1 MNHAAA
7 PAAPSA
13 QPGQHTAA
21 GAQLHGYQL
30 LAVRAAWLIVA
41 IVSVALFVASI
52 PPYYADLLA
61 LSGPHME
68 APDSVRAGLG
78 QLGIPLGVYATYTT
92 AVMVAL
98 AAAFVGVGAVIVWRK
113 PDDRS
118 ALFFSLTLVVFGA
131 IWPNTLD
138 SLESVHPGL
147 ELITAVL
154 ETWGFASFLLLFYLF
169 PDGRFVPG
177 WTRWAALVLVVELV
191 LAEHF
196 PDFPLGA
203 DTWPALLSIPF
214 YVGLLGST
222 IMAPIYRYRRVSG
235 SLQRQQL
242 KWVTYSLVVALVS
255 FTGIGS
261 LSGIPTLN
269 QPGVP
274 AALYAL
280 SGPVAFGLVFM
291 LVPVSIGIA
300 VLRYRLWDIDPI
312 INRTL
317 VYGALTAIVVG
328 LYILTVGYLGAIFR
342 ADDNMLFSLAATG
355 LVAVLFQPLRDRLQR
370 GVNRLMYGE
379 RDEPYRVLS
388 RLGER
393 LETALTPGQVLPT
406 IVDSVRDALRL
417 PYAAVALQ
425 HPEGLVVAA
434 AAGEPAAD
442 QLRLPLVY
450 QHEIVGQLIL
460 SPRAPGE
467 QFGPADRRLLDDLA
481 RQAGIAAHA
490 VRLTADL
497 QRSRERLVTAREE
510 ERRRLRRDLH
520 DGLGSRLAALN
531 LQVGALRGLIRR
543 DPDAADE
550 AAVELRGEIRA
561 SIADIRRLV
570 YELRPPALD
579 ELGLVAAIRQRA
591 AQCALAES
599 TEENRNLR
607 VEVDAPEPLPTLP
620 AAVEVAAYRIVE
632 EALTNVVRHASAR
645 ICVVRLGMEEG
656 ALILEIADDGVGLP
670 AERTAGM
677 GLVSMRERAA
687 ELGGACT
694 IESITTGGTRVVAR
708 LPLSGA

>member
-379 RDEPYRVLS
+379 RDEPYRVIPAWRAVGNS
-388 RLGER
+388 
-393 LETALTPGQVLPT
+393 A
-406 IVDSVRDALRL
+406 DAW
-417 PYAAVALQ
+417 
-425 HPEGLVVAA
+425 
-434 AAGEPAAD
+434 AGAAD
-442 QLRLPLVY
+442 
-450 QHEIVGQLIL
+450 
-460 SPRAPGE
+460 
-467 QFGPADRRLLDDLA
+467 DRRLCERCA
-481 RQAGIAAHA
+481 ETA
-490 VRLTADL
+490 VRC
-497 QRSRERLVTAREE
+497 RC
-510 ERRRLRRDLH
+510 
-520 DGLGSRLAALN
+520 AA
-531 LQVGALRGLIRR
+531 ASRGLSCGSGRWRAGCRPAPPAARLPARDRR
-543 DPDAADE
+543 AVDPQPARAGR
-550 AAVELRGEIRA
+550 AVRPG
-561 SIADIRRLV
+561 
-570 YELRPPALD
+570 RPPATRRS
-579 ELGLVAAIRQRA
+579 GPPGR
-591 AQCALAES
+591 
-599 TEENRNLR
+599 
-607 VEVDAPEPLPTLP
+607 
-620 AAVEVAAYRIVE
+620 YRG
-632 EALTNVVRHASAR
+632 AR
-645 ICVVRLGMEEG
+645 G
-656 ALILEIADDGVGLP
+656 A
-670 AERTAGM
+670 TH
-677 GLVSMRERAA
+677 S
-687 ELGGACT
+687 
-694 IESITTGGTRVVAR
+694 
-708 LPLSGA
+708 